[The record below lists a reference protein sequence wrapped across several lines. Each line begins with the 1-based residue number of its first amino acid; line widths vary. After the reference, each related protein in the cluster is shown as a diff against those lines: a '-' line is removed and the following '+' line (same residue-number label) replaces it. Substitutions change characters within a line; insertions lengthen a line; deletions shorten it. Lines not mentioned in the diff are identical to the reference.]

1 MRTALVSLFVLL
13 ASTVRAQPGPQ
24 EAPAGFDDES
34 NGLTDQATFHAD
46 REVFEERELVEDGLG
61 PVYNAQA
68 CAECHQ
74 SPVTGGV
81 SQVTEI
87 RAGFRGSRGE
97 FMEPPGGSLINDR
110 AIHASLQEVV
120 PVEAS
125 VRALRASLNTL
136 GDGFVEAIADETL
149 VAIAEKQARDTRG
162 RIAGEIVRVPVLEAG
177 GELRVGRFGWKNQ
190 HASLVSFSADAYLNE
205 MGITS
210 PLMPA
215 ENSSMGRPVDSY
227 DTVPDPEDDGA
238 DIEIFARFMRA
249 TKVPPRDEAVAA
261 TESAL
266 AGARI
271 FEAIGCAHCHTSEI
285 VTAPVGTV
293 VNGGAFAIPDALGDK
308 IIHPFGDFL
317 LHDVGTGDGVVQNG
331 GRSTASKVRT
341 APLWGLRTRSRFMHD
356 GESLTVNDAIL
367 RHRGEAA
374 LAGRNYRFLGS
385 RGRAQLLVFL
395 SSL

>member
-1 MRTALVSLFVLL
+1 M
-13 ASTVRAQPGPQ
+13 
-24 EAPAGFDDES
+24 
-34 NGLTDQATFHAD
+34 
-46 REVFEERELVEDGLG
+46 
-61 PVYNAQA
+61 
-68 CAECHQ
+68 
-74 SPVTGGV
+74 
-81 SQVTEI
+81 
-87 RAGFRGSRGE
+87 
-97 FMEPPGGSLINDR
+97 
-110 AIHASLQEVV
+110 
-120 PVEAS
+120 
-125 VRALRASLNTL
+125 SLNTL
-136 GDGFVEAIADETL
+136 GDGFVEAIADEAL

-215 ENSSMGRPVDSY
+215 ENSSMGRPVDSF

-249 TKVPPRDEAVAA
+249 TKVPPRDEALAGTDA
-261 TESAL
+261 AL

-271 FEAIGCAHCHTSEI
+271 FDAVGCANCHVSEI

-293 VNGGAFAIPDALGDK
+293 LNGGTFTVPDALGDK

-317 LHDVGTGDGVVQNG
+317 LHDVGTGDGIVQNG
-331 GRSTASKVRT
+331 GRSTAAKVRT
-341 APLWGLRTRSRFMHD
+341 APLWGLRTRTRFMHD

-374 LAGRNYRFLGS
+374 LASRNYRFLGS